1 MPPESCGP
9 WRLRHPDRMRKMRGV
24 GQLALRSADPAR
36 VAEFYE
42 SAFGFRRIAAD
53 QGGVDLESAGFEL
66 SFRRGERA
74 TRDGIQIGFKV
85 EVASEVDAWAQELGR
100 RGFALAAP
108 PSGDRWEGS
117 RSFRLADPDGRQVA
131 VFYDYPR

>member
-1 MPPESCGP
+1 
-9 WRLRHPDRMRKMRGV
+9 MRKMRGL
-24 GQLALRSADPAR
+24 GQLALLTTDPAR

-42 SAFGFRRIAAD
+42 SAFGFRRVAGD
-53 QGGVDLESAGFEL
+53 ESGTDLELGGFEL

-74 TRDGIQIGFKV
+74 TREGIQIGFKV
-85 EVASEVDAWAQELGR
+85 ETAAEVDAWAQELGR

-108 PSGDRWEGS
+108 PSGDRWEGT

>member
-1 MPPESCGP
+1 
-9 WRLRHPDRMRKMRGV
+9 MRKMRGI
-24 GQLALRSADPAR
+24 GQLALRSTDPSR

-42 SAFGFRRIAAD
+42 SAFGFRRVAGDEAGD
-53 QGGVDLESAGFEL
+53 EAGVDLELGGFEL
-66 SFRRGERA
+66 SFRPGEA
-74 TRDGIQIGFKV
+74 AARDGMQIGFKV
-85 EVASEVDAWAQELGR
+85 ETASEVDAWAQELSR

-108 PSGDRWEGS
+108 PSGDHWEGS

>member
-1 MPPESCGP
+1 
-9 WRLRHPDRMRKMRGV
+9 MRGV
-24 GQLALRSADPAR
+24 GQLALRSEDPSR

-42 SAFGFRRIAAD
+42 SAFGFRRMATEDSA
-53 QGGVDLESAGFEL
+53 GVDLELGGFEL

-85 EVASEVDAWAQELGR
+85 DTANEVDAWAQELGR

-108 PSGDRWEGS
+108 PSGDHWEGS

-131 VFYDYPR
+131 VFYDYPRQR